1 MFYLTLLLTIN
12 INFSEIY
19 WVDTIFHTEEIK
31 YKKERSL
38 KWQVNK
44 FFFFFSF
51 LRMWSA
57 FLSSEKQLSHIFEQ
71 ENWNCFCKSN

>member
-19 WVDTIFHTEEIK
+19 WADTIFHTEEIK

-44 FFFFFSF
+44 FFFFLFFFKNVICISQQWKAIITYF
-51 LRMWSA
+51 WARELE
-57 FLSSEKQLSHIFEQ
+57 LLL
-71 ENWNCFCKSN
+71 